1 MNFWGTQTFYP
12 QQWMFIDLSCTFW
25 SVTSPLMTVGW
36 SNSIGHVINQW
47 DCLLM
52 MSFSESFSVGLG
64 MRFRLPH
71 SSDVET
77 SFFFF
82 LSPRFSFCVW
92 VFIHIWLFVT
102 PWTAT
107 FQALL
112 SMGFP
117 RQEYWNGLPFP
128 SPGDLPNQGTEHAS
142 PASPTWTGRFFIIEP
157 LGKPI

>member
-77 SFFFF
+77 SFLFFF
-82 LSPRFSFCVW
+82 LLPRFSFCVW
-92 VFIHIWLFVT
+92 VLSRSFISDSLWPHGQQPSRLFC
-102 PWTAT
+102 PWD
-107 FQALL
+107 FQGKNTGAGCHFLL
-112 SMGFP
+112 QGIFP
-117 RQEYWNGLPFP
+117 TRELNMRL
-128 SPGDLPNQGTEHAS
+128 LH
-142 PASPTWTGRFFIIEP
+142 P
-157 LGKPI
+157 LHGQADSLSLSH